1 MKFPTVSRIKPTAS
15 INTEEDNPAVIPS
28 SQHAS
33 TSQIE
38 KNTDLLPVSSR
49 ESSKDEDEKKV
60 VETTP
65 LDEAEALDKLSDE
78 PEYPS
83 GAKLAII
90 VVSLGLSVFLMALV
104 SPIPTHGQWAVY

>member
-1 MKFPTVSRIKPTAS
+1 MKFPTLSRIKPTAS
-15 INTEEDNPAVIPS
+15 LNTEEDTPAVIPS

-38 KNTDLLPVSSR
+38 KEIDLLPVSSK
-49 ESSKDEDEKKV
+49 ESSKDEDEKKD